1 MRERRG
7 DRRMKGVTDMLKT
20 FLATTAVVSMLGFA
34 AASQQAADPMTPQ
47 ADPLGAAPAE
57 PAAPGADPM
66 APAATA
72 PMLTPVASGT
82 ISADAL
88 IGANI
93 QTPDAQNVA
102 TVEDVLITAEGT
114 VESLVAQFG
123 GFLGF
128 GSDKVLL
135 TMDEIE
141 LLQDES
147 GTIVL
152 QTSLTPEA
160 LEGRPAYQDGN

>member
-1 MRERRG
+1 
-7 DRRMKGVTDMLKT
+7 MLKT
-20 FLATTAVVSMLGFA
+20 LIATTAIASMLGFA
-34 AASQQAADPMTPQ
+34 AVAQEAADPMAPQ
-47 ADPLGAAPAE
+47 PAAPGAE
-57 PAAPGADPM
+57 PIAPAAPGADPM
-66 APAATA
+66 APAETA
-72 PMLTPVASGT
+72 PVLTPVASGT
-82 ISADAL
+82 ISTDAL

-102 TVEDVLITAEGT
+102 TVEDVLITPEGA
-114 VESLVAQFG
+114 VDSLVAAFG

-128 GSDKVLL
+128 GSDTVLL

-141 LLQDES
+141 VLQEES

-160 LEGRPAYQDGN
+160 LEGRPAYEPGN